1 MSGRSRRWV
10 CCLAA
15 LLLMA
20 ASAWWAHGGAAA
32 PVARGDQVV
41 QAPAEVHDAST
52 GAASLH
58 SRRAAIEPAA
68 AKRVEFER
76 LVAVAAAATVL
87 VLGLAVAGPAAAR
100 AGRRRHPGVCLRRP
114 RGPPLS
120 FVS

>member
-15 LLLMA
+15 VLLMA
-20 ASAWWAHGGAAA
+20 ASAWWAHGGAST
-32 PVARGDQVV
+32 PVTAGDQVV
-41 QAPAEVHDAST
+41 QAAGEVHDAAT

-68 AKRVEFER
+68 AKRVEIER

-87 VLGLAVAGPAAAR
+87 VLGLAVAGLPLAR
-100 AGRRRHPGVCLRRP
+100 PGRHRHPGVARQRP